1 MRYQFR
7 IFTRKFSHSCGFARA
22 FAFKTHHLALNLSLM
37 DLHPYRAL
45 VGGSTQ
51 GIGRAVA
58 QALAAR
64 GCAVTLLARDE
75 ARLRETAAAL
85 PAPTG
90 HAHDYLVADFDDPA
104 YLAQVVQVYLAGH
117 PGGFHILVNNTGGPA
132 GGPLIDASVA
142 ALQAAFNQHV
152 VCNHL
157 LAQALV
163 PAMRAAGFG
172 RIINIISTS
181 VKVPLTG
188 LGVSNTIR
196 GAVASWAKTLAN
208 ELGPHGIT
216 VNNVLPGATL
226 TQRHTSLIEKKM
238 AQTGQSAEAIE
249 AEMLKQIPAR
259 RFGLAEEVAA
269 AVAFLASPAA
279 GYISGTSVPVDGGRT
294 GAL

>member
-1 MRYQFR
+1 
-7 IFTRKFSHSCGFARA
+7 
-22 FAFKTHHLALNLSLM
+22 M
-37 DLHPYRAL
+37 DLLPYRAL

-58 QALAAR
+58 QLLAER
-64 GCAVTLLARDE
+64 GCAVTLLARNE
-75 ARLRETAAAL
+75 ARLRETVAAL

-90 HAHDYLVADFDDPA
+90 QAHDYLVADFDDPSHLAEVVQA
-104 YLAQVVQVYLAGH
+104 YLAAH
-117 PGGFHILVNNTGGPA
+117 PGGFHILINNTGGPA
-132 GGPLIDASVA
+132 GGPLLDASVD
-142 ALQAAFNQHV
+142 ALRMAFNQHV
-152 VCNHL
+152 ICNHL
-157 LAQALV
+157 LAQAVV

-172 RIINIISTS
+172 RIVNVISTS
-181 VKVPLTG
+181 VKIPLAG

-226 TQRHTSLIEKKM
+226 TQRHHSLVEKKA
-238 AQTGQSAEAIE
+238 AQTGLSADAIE
-249 AEMLKQIPAR
+249 ADMLKTIPAR

-269 AVAFLASPAA
+269 AVAFLVSPAA
-279 GYISGTSVPVDGGRT
+279 GYINGTSVPVDGGRT

>member
-1 MRYQFR
+1 
-7 IFTRKFSHSCGFARA
+7 
-22 FAFKTHHLALNLSLM
+22 M
-37 DLHPYRAL
+37 DLLPYRAL

-58 QALAAR
+58 QLLAER
-64 GCAVTLLARDE
+64 GCALTLLARNED
-75 ARLRETAAAL
+75 RLRETAAAL

-90 HAHDYLVADFDDPA
+90 HQHDYLVADFDDPSHLAEIVHA
-104 YLAQVVQVYLAGH
+104 YLATH

-132 GGPLIDASVA
+132 GGPLLEAPVE
-142 ALQAAFNQHV
+142 ALRLAFNQHV
-152 VCNHL
+152 ICNQL

-181 VKVPLTG
+181 VKVPLAG

-226 TQRHTSLIEKKM
+226 TQRHTSLIEKKI
-238 AQTGQSAEAIE
+238 AQTGQSAESIE
-249 AEMLKQIPAR
+249 ADMLRQIPAR

-279 GYISGTSVPVDGGRT
+279 GYINGTSLPVDGGRT